1 MKIQKNITTTKP
13 FQQINKETNIK
24 NSDNRMKSSPPEQL
38 INISDASST
47 SGFMDMSKVQALK
60 DKIENN
66 NYNIDLDSI
75 SEAIKT
81 LHE

>member
-13 FQQINKETNIK
+13 FQQISKETNIK
-24 NSDNRMKSSPPEQL
+24 TSDNRIKSSPPEKL

-47 SGFMDMSKVQALK
+47 NGFMDMSKVQALK

-75 SEAIKT
+75 SEAIRT